1 VRRRRR
7 RRRKKVN
14 GENVGTWPSSDVA
27 AVHTAGEQRRRFQ
40 IPDSLQLWGQKAV
53 RDPMS

>member
-1 VRRRRR
+1 VRRRRRR

-40 IPDSLQLWGQKAV
+40 IPDSLDASDV
-53 RDPMS
+53 